1 MKKKIML
8 LLAAAFILSSNY
20 VYARQYHVLE
30 NRDVKIL
37 FEAPLARA
45 AKGVA
50 DIYPQAKT
58 ALESTFGW
66 DLNFRPSVLLITDR
80 EHFKNMAVSPLI
92 VAFAV
97 PNRSLIVIDYTK
109 MARHPYSIE
118 NTLKHELCHLLL
130 HYHIPGGALPRWLD
144 EGVCQ
149 WVSDWIGD
157 IIMDQK
163 RSYLNKAALK
173 GSFISLRSLHNS
185 FPSGKEHLLLA
196 YEESKSFVAYILS
209 EFGKEGIL
217 SVLDHMKKGE
227 NVEDAFF
234 NALAT
239 PLVDLEIQWRYSI
252 RKKTTWFTLLSFYLY
267 EILFGLMA
275 LLSIYAFIKI
285 MLKKRAYMAEDPED
299 HLLS

>member
-8 LLAAAFILSSNY
+8 LLAAFFILSSNC
-20 VYARQYHVLE
+20 VYAQQYHVLE
-30 NRDVKIL
+30 NSDVKIL
-37 FEAPLARA
+37 FEAPLAPA
-45 AKGVA
+45 AKEVA
-50 DIYPQAKT
+50 DVYPQVKA

-80 EHFKNMAVSPLI
+80 EHFKNMAISPLI

-97 PNRSLIVIDYTK
+97 PNSNLMVIDCTK
-109 MARHPYSIE
+109 IASHPYSIE

-163 RSYLNKAALK
+163 RSYLNKAALR
-173 GSFISLRSLHNS
+173 GSFLSLRSLHYG
-185 FPSGKEHLLLA
+185 FPSGKEYILLA
-196 YEESKSFVAYILS
+196 YEESKSFVAYILR
-209 EFGKEGIL
+209 EFGKEGVL
-217 SVLDHMKKGE
+217 RVLDHMKKGK

-234 NALAT
+234 SALST
-239 PLVDLEIQWRYSI
+239 PLVDLEIQWRSSI
-252 RKKTTWFTLLSFYLY
+252 RKKTTWFTYLSYYLY
-267 EILFGLMA
+267 EILFALMA
-275 LLSIYAFIKI
+275 LISIYAFIKI